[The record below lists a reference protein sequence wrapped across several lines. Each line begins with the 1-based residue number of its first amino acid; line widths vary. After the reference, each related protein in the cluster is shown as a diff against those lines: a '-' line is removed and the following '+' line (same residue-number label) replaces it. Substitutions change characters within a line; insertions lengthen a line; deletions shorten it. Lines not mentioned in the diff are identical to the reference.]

1 MLKLILKCDY
11 DIEDNC
17 LDISNY
23 GEGYGK
29 PDTIHYWK
37 YDGHDNYEKMSRDL
51 NISFLKRMN
60 K

>member
-1 MLKLILKCDY
+1 MVLKFYISY

-17 LDISNY
+17 LDLSNY
-23 GEGYGK
+23 GEAYGK

-37 YDGHDNYEKMSRDL
+37 YDDVGIFEML
-51 NISFLKRMN
+51 NRNNITSSFLKRMN